1 MLSYYKGGYNDY
13 MIRTAQL
20 PSGSKFLL
28 LSYQDMITL
37 ENSSVLFDTYQWSYN
52 ECESFVSFSVNF
64 DINTD
69 YPVGTEFRLTLTPA
83 VSTSA
88 IPFTYMDDVWNGS
101 IQFYASQSIDKPVY
115 KTQNDEFISYASDN
129 EFIIVEPFNPTPTTT
144 TTTIAPS
151 TTTTTTLAPT
161 TTTTTTIA
169 PTTTTTT
176 LAPTC
181 FYTVGELVEGGVV
194 AFASPSGAVILGLE
208 NIGSGILGCEG
219 YDYGANGYPIDADT
233 IGQGWYNTQKILLAC
248 TASTA
253 ATLASNYTGS
263 GYTDWCLGNRGEWQ
277 QIYNNRVVLN
287 AAGANLGTI
296 QYWQGVPIGPF
307 PGIENN
313 RGLVANMNDGNMTD
327 IKPRNSTFTIRP
339 IRYACDLTP
348 TTTTTSTTTAAP

>member
-69 YPVGTEFRLTLTPA
+69 YPVGTEFRLALTPA

-129 EFIIVEPFNPTPTTT
+129 EFIIVEPFIPQ
-144 TTTIAPS
+144 
-151 TTTTTTLAPT
+151 T

-169 PTTTTTT
+169 PTTTTTSTTT
-176 LAPTC
+176 LAP
-181 FYTVGELVEGGVV
+181 
-194 AFASPSGAVILGLE
+194 S
-208 NIGSGILGCEG
+208 
-219 YDYGANGYPIDADT
+219 
-233 IGQGWYNTQKILLAC
+233 
-248 TASTA
+248 
-253 ATLASNYTGS
+253 
-263 GYTDWCLGNRGEWQ
+263 
-277 QIYNNRVVLN
+277 
-287 AAGANLGTI
+287 
-296 QYWQGVPIGPF
+296 
-307 PGIENN
+307 
-313 RGLVANMNDGNMTD
+313 
-327 IKPRNSTFTIRP
+327 
-339 IRYACDLTP
+339 
-348 TTTTTSTTTAAP
+348 TTTTTTLAPGTPDADFRFGRQAGGMGFDVCISGSIFTGGITEVAIWDYNLFMSSDSGCTVPYGTKWTMNSPP

>member
-129 EFIIVEPFNPTPTTT
+129 EFIIVEPF
-144 TTTIAPS
+144 
-151 TTTTTTLAPT
+151 
-161 TTTTTTIA
+161 
-169 PTTTTTT
+169 
-176 LAPTC
+176 
-181 FYTVGELVEGGVV
+181 VG
-194 AFASPSGAVILGLE
+194 
-208 NIGSGILGCEG
+208 
-219 YDYGANGYPIDADT
+219 
-233 IGQGWYNTQKILLAC
+233 
-248 TASTA
+248 
-253 ATLASNYTGS
+253 
-263 GYTDWCLGNRGEWQ
+263 
-277 QIYNNRVVLN
+277 
-287 AAGANLGTI
+287 
-296 QYWQGVPIGPF
+296 
-307 PGIENN
+307 
-313 RGLVANMNDGNMTD
+313 
-327 IKPRNSTFTIRP
+327 
-339 IRYACDLTP
+339 P
-348 TTTTTSTTTAAP
+348 TTTTTSTTTTSTTSTTTTTTTEAPQFVRIYLASSGSVPADIDLWYRTSAPFASLGAKTPGVYPSYNLVQTLFIPPSENLQFGTTNLATADITFGTGSNSGQFTTNCGLVNPTLIPASSWSGSIDVYINLATQGGNYVLCP